1 MQQRLPAP
9 LGSGRAE
16 RPEVVVLP
24 AKAESSPRGNALLQ
38 LALQLAPDVLRTL
51 ERSRSRNVRQ
61 VAPTIVEPRNI
72 VRGLNMSEVELD
84 VRIPLVRNITV
95 RRATAWAA
103 DIPTIAPAAPRRSG
117 RLRRVGILGAGAC
130 VAATI
135 GILANRASGVVA
147 PIIRRGE

>member
-1 MQQRLPAP
+1 MQQRGVAP

-24 AKAESSPRGNALLQ
+24 THADSSPRGNALLH

-51 ERSRSRNVRQ
+51 ERSRARNNVRQ
-61 VAPTIVEPRNI
+61 VTPKIVEPRNI
-72 VRGLNMSEVELD
+72 VHGLNMSEVELD

-103 DIPTIAPAAPRRSG
+103 DLPAITPAAPRRSG
-117 RLRRVGILGAGAC
+117 RLRRVGIVGVGAC

-135 GILANRASGVVA
+135 GILANRASGLVA
-147 PIIRRGE
+147 PVIRRG

>member
-1 MQQRLPAP
+1 M
-9 LGSGRAE
+9 
-16 RPEVVVLP
+16 
-24 AKAESSPRGNALLQ
+24 
-38 LALQLAPDVLRTL
+38 
-51 ERSRSRNVRQ
+51 
-61 VAPTIVEPRNI
+61 VEPRNI